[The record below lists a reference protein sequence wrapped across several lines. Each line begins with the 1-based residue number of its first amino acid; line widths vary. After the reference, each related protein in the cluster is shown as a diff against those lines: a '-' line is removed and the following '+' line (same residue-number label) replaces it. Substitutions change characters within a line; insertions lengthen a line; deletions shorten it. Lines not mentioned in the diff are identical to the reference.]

1 MAVGFVAPGIRVA
14 AVVAQAVEEFG
25 EIKVEIAQ
33 ESIHAHHIG
42 ERDAQVAA
50 VFVHPGFE
58 CGFLEIAQA
67 HIQRLKSLQKFV
79 RHGADGGD
87 AELFGQVNIAG
98 AAENIGHGFVQ
109 GFHHMLLPGQRVAA
123 AGAEIG
129 NQKRR
134 LARVLA
140 AVERFEQRHF
150 GLKAAAAFFEHFG
163 GFEAAEIKLVYN
175 CQRENLK
182 KHRLNNRAFYFDIE
196 AAVLIGVH
204 FDKAA
209 LELE

>member
-1 MAVGFVAPGIRVA
+1 M
-14 AVVAQAVEEFG
+14 
-25 EIKVEIAQ
+25 
-33 ESIHAHHIG
+33 
-42 ERDAQVAA
+42 
-50 VFVHPGFE
+50 HPGFE
-58 CGFLEIAQA
+58 RGFLEIAQT
-67 HIQRLKSLQKFV
+67 HIQRLKGLQKFV

-175 CQRENLK
+175 RQRENLK
-182 KHRLNNRAFYFDIE
+182 KHRLNNRAFYFDVE